1 LSLAVG
7 ESVSAEDRTAVE
19 ATMTAVKNKIYAAIT
34 KGVLHVHNKT
44 IDASGKDK
52 ALTEP
57 QVKKY
62 LNQ

>member
-1 LSLAVG
+1 M
-7 ESVSAEDRTAVE
+7 SAEDRAAVE
-19 ATMTAVKNKIYAAIT
+19 AAMTAAKNQCYAAIV
-34 KGVLHVHNKT
+34 KAVLHVHNKT